1 MKTISPKS
9 MKNSCL
15 VGLLLILSLVSLLI
29 GAKAVS
35 LRSLVQGDQTEVL
48 VMALSRIPRLLSILM
63 TGMALSISGL
73 IMQQITRNKF
83 VSPTTAATMDSARMG
98 ILFAMIIMPAATTF
112 EKMLIAFGFA
122 LAGTFLFM
130 YILGKIKAK
139 NIIIIPLVG
148 IMLGNLIDSVTTFF
162 AYRFDLVQNVNSWL
176 QGSFSMVTK
185 GRYEIIFITLPLLGI
200 AWFYANRF
208 TIAGMGEDFARN
220 LGLNYRLIVNIGLAL
235 VALISSA
242 VLVTVGNIPFIGLII
257 PNIVTL
263 LRGDDLRN
271 NLATTALLGATF
283 VLVCD
288 ILGRVLIWPYE
299 ISISLT
305 AGVLGSII
313 FLYLILKGV
322 RGR

>member
-1 MKTISPKS
+1 MEANSPGP
-9 MKNSCL
+9 MKNGYL
-15 VGLLLILSLVSLLI
+15 IALLLILSMGSLLI
-29 GAKAVS
+29 GAKPVS
-35 LRSLVQGDQTEVL
+35 LGGFFQGGETEVL

-98 ILFAMIIMPAATTF
+98 ILFAMVILPAATTI
-112 EKMLIAFGFA
+112 EKMMIAFAFA

-139 NIIIIPLVG
+139 NVIIIPLVG
-148 IMLGNLIDSVTTFF
+148 LMLGNLIDSVTTFF

-185 GRYEIIFITLPLLGI
+185 GRYEIIFISLPLLAI
-200 AWFYANRF
+200 AWVYANKF

-220 LGLNYRLIVNIGLAL
+220 LGLNYRLIVNVGLAL

-257 PNIVTL
+257 PNIVTMV
-263 LRGDDLRN
+263 RGDHVRN
-271 NLATTALLGATF
+271 NLATTALLGAVF

-288 ILGRVLIWPYE
+288 MLGRVLIWPYE

-305 AGVLGSII
+305 AGVIGSII

-322 RGR
+322 KH

>member
-1 MKTISPKS
+1 
-9 MKNSCL
+9 MKNGYL
-15 VGLLLILSLVSLLI
+15 IALLLILSMGSLLI
-29 GAKAVS
+29 GAKPVS
-35 LRSLVQGDQTEVL
+35 LCVFFQGGETEVL

-98 ILFAMIIMPAATTF
+98 ILFAMVILPAATTI
-112 EKMLIAFGFA
+112 EKMMIAFAFA

-139 NIIIIPLVG
+139 NVIIIPLVG
-148 IMLGNLIDSVTTFF
+148 LMLGNLIDSVTTFF

-185 GRYEIIFITLPLLGI
+185 GRYEIIFISLPLLAI
-200 AWFYANRF
+200 AWVYANKF

-220 LGLNYRLIVNIGLAL
+220 LGLNYRLIVNVGLAL

-257 PNIVTL
+257 PNIVTMV
-263 LRGDDLRN
+263 RGDHVRN
-271 NLATTALLGATF
+271 NLATTALLGAVF

-288 ILGRVLIWPYE
+288 MLGRVLIWPYE

-305 AGVLGSII
+305 AGVIGSII

-322 RGR
+322 KH